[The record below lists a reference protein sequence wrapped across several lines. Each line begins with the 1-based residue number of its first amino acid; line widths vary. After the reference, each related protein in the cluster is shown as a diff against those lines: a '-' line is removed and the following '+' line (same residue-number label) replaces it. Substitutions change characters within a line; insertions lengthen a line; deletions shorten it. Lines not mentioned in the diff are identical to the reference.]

1 MKEENK
7 KPVCAIID
15 VDVWRKIKALAAV
28 SGLKMAEMVE
38 KALKDEIKMMEEKQ
52 NA

>member
-7 KPVCAIID
+7 KPVCICID
-15 VDVWRKIKALAAV
+15 TELWRKVKACAAIN
-28 SGLKMAEMVE
+28 GCKMAEMVE
-38 KALKDEIKMMEEKQ
+38 KALKDEIKMMEGKN